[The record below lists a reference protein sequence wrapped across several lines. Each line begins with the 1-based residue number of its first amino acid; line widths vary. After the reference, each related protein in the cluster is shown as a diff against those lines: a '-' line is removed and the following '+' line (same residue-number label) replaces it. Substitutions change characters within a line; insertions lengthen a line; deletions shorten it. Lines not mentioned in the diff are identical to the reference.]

1 MEAADT
7 FGPAQADASAP
18 TAAAITTPAA
28 ETMVLDGAGAADA
41 TPAAAAGAGAASSSM
56 DTSTMTVQQLQEKV
70 KQLQDRIL
78 KQLPAGYRVARSLTS
93 FVAPP
98 PPLNLGAPEVLT
110 RAIVFPE
117 GWDMK
122 AKLVWALQHEVLI
135 GKKSAGCDVARELG
149 LSRQGWRD
157 RVEHFRSTL
166 NAEDTASRDWKAG
179 AKPYLAKEAEA
190 RLVRGVH
197 AGQASGA
204 PWNKK
209 KITGLM
215 GQMKGNE
222 RRGDAPCET
231 RPLAADVSTH
241 DGWLRG
247 FTAKNHI
254 TFKAPVARP
263 LARALSAD
271 PDDDRTFA
279 TEVLLPPLRKL
290 GTRTEGYANMDE
302 IPLSEGAQKEKLACV
317 DHSSQFVSITNQELD
332 KNRIGSI
339 VLIVRQHPHKMVFP
353 VIILVGE
360 KGRVVSV
367 ELQAAFLGAKIVY
380 QAKGWM
386 DQEVFLEV
394 EAHLHSHLGDGYVAT
409 CDKHNSR
416 LTLAASDAAIA
427 HKANGLCVYKGNQTH
442 YAQPIDAP
450 NGPGK
455 MMRGAINRLLAQAAR
470 ANPHEPLSTVAYL
483 ECVRHA
489 WEEVEA
495 DVTLVDG
502 KWYTAAHRAFR
513 QVGQEYDPVT
523 QTMAWANPDPEEQHY
538 KQAALLRMQ
547 ASEAEV
553 AHQLMQMP
561 MGPVVPR
568 PLTVAA
574 QQEAPIE
581 DMEREDWEAGLQA
594 MVKKAEE
601 MKNKPKRATG
611 VPKFPHGAN
620 LVDPGHGRLVL
631 QGLVALK
638 DIAAAEAAGKAQEKE
653 DKKTV
658 TKLES
663 TAKAIV
669 TLRAA
674 VEALRK
680 FPASASSAGAKRA
693 ATLVK
698 KETALAAAVKSLAEL
713 KTAAAAIV
721 GVKVDEVIAAAE
733 KEAQDA
739 AAAKKAAAVAAA
751 TVKKKAAK
759 RKRDE
764 EDDDDDE
771 EEEPGPA
778 AAGAPA
784 EAEAAMQVDAAAV
797 AQAADAAGVAA
808 APDGDGDA
816 AMSGGGGA
824 GEGAPEAAPAV
835 KLAKEYKTQ
844 LPDVE
849 VQRPWVK
856 KAFLDAMD
864 TGNSSAAD
872 AAKKEFGVL
881 LKAATEA
888 EWILD
893 SDEWAPKVA
902 GWKEEMELWALPRAE
917 LVLKLLGDGG
927 RKRAR
932 KAASGDA

>member
-1 MEAADT
+1 
-7 FGPAQADASAP
+7 
-18 TAAAITTPAA
+18 
-28 ETMVLDGAGAADA
+28 MV
-41 TPAAAAGAGAASSSM
+41 
-56 DTSTMTVQQLQEKV
+56 DTSTLTHEERLKLIEQLQKEIK
-70 KQLQDRIL
+70 KKEGSL
-78 KQLPAGYRVARSLTS
+78 RVVRSLITTLLPL
-93 FVAPP
+93 PP
-98 PPLNLGAPEVLT
+98 VDSSGAPEVMGRT
-110 RAIVFPE
+110 VVFPD
-117 GWDMK
+117 GWTVEQK
-122 AKLVWALQHEVLI
+122 QVWALEHEVLI
-135 GKKSAGCDVARELG
+135 GRKCAGSNVARQVG
-149 LSRQGWRD
+149 LTRQEWRD
-157 RVEHFRSTL
+157 RVEYFRKTL
-166 NAEDTASRDWKAG
+166 DALGTVRRDWKRG
-179 AKPYLAKEAEA
+179 AKPYLTKEAEA

-197 AGQASGA
+197 TGQASGA

-222 RRGDAPCET
+222 RWGDSDAPCET

-247 FTAKNHI
+247 FTDKYSI

-263 LARALSAD
+263 LARALSAH
-271 PDDDRTFA
+271 PGDDRTFA

-290 GTRTEGYANMDE
+290 GTRTEGYANIDE

-360 KGRVVSV
+360 KGRVVSA
-367 ELQAAFLGAKIVY
+367 ELQAAFPGAKVVY

-386 DQEVFLEV
+386 DRDVFLEV

-416 LTLAASDAAIA
+416 LTLAASDAAIE

-455 MMRGAINRLLAQAAR
+455 MMRAAINRLLAQAAR

-489 WEEVEA
+489 HEEVEA
-495 DVTLVDG
+495 DVSLVDG

-523 QTMAWANPDPEEQHY
+523 QTMKMADPDPEEQHY

-553 AHQLMQMP
+553 AHQLMQLP
-561 MGPVVPR
+561 TGPVMPR
-568 PLTVAA
+568 PLTEAA
-574 QQEAPIE
+574 RQEAPIE
-581 DMEREDWEAGLQA
+581 DMEREDWMTGLKA

-620 LVDPGHGRLVL
+620 LVDPDHGRLVL
-631 QGLVALK
+631 QGLTALK

-653 DKKTV
+653 DRKMV
-658 TKLES
+658 TKLEN

-674 VEALRK
+674 VEALK
-680 FPASASSAGAKRA
+680 KLPASASSAGVKRA

-698 KETALAAAVKSLAEL
+698 KEKALAAAVKLLAEQ
-713 KTAAAAIV
+713 KTAAAAIE
-721 GVKVDEVIAAAE
+721 GVKVEEVIAAAE
-733 KEAQDA
+733 KEVQDA

-751 TVKKKAAK
+751 TVKKEAAK

-764 EDDDDDE
+764 EDDDDEEE
-771 EEEPGPA
+771 EEEPEPA
-778 AAGAPA
+778 AAGAPV
-784 EAEAAMQVDAAAV
+784 EAEAAMQVDAAAA
-797 AQAADAAGVAA
+797 AQAADAAGAAA

-816 AMSGGGGA
+816 AMGGGGGTGA
-824 GEGAPEAAPAV
+824 VAPEAAPAV

-849 VQRPWVK
+849 KQRPWVT

-864 TGNSSAAD
+864 TGNNSAAD
-872 AAKKEFGVL
+872 AAKKEFGEL
-881 LKAATEA
+881 LKGATEA
-888 EWILD
+888 EWILE

-902 GWKEEMELWALPRAE
+902 GWEEEMKLWALPRGE
-917 LVLKLLGDGG
+917 LVLKLLGDGQ

-932 KAASGDA
+932 KATSGDA